1 MIVTALLLSLLAGC
15 GEANQGGNDNVSSAD
30 HQKEYGLIGEV
41 IEVSRDE
48 ENSRLGSVHVAGE
61 EEDAMYTEGFVTI
74 TTDTEFI
81 SEGDLTF
88 EDLEEGM
95 RVRVLFDGA
104 VMESH
109 PVQGTARQL
118 EIETAEQE

>member
-1 MIVTALLLSLLAGC
+1 MIVTALLFSILAGC
-15 GEANQGGNDNVSSAD
+15 GEANQVDNGLEPSAD
-30 HQKEYGLIGEV
+30 HQEEYGLIGEL

-61 EEDAMYTEGFVTI
+61 EEDAMYTEGIVTI
-74 TTDTEFI
+74 TTDTAFV
-81 SEGDLTF
+81 SEEDLTF

-95 RVRVLFDGA
+95 QVRVLFDGE

-109 PVQGTARQL
+109 PVQGTAEQL
-118 EIETAEQE
+118 EIETAVQE